1 MLALKKQVAYH
12 ANKSIELLPF
22 FLLITDVMTHLFSQ
36 SSCKMI
42 FWAFFPVHFWL
53 ISVYCLWKGDW
64 KMKPEAM
71 LSLSNVAFPTVDA
84 RCYCT
89 ATRVYYCRL
98 KVNNNKSSLISPPSV
113 FSLWYYRGHSPGIFL
128 KAEPRVLT
136 FLLHTLEALEELTC
150 QFDIQKGAKF
160 KCQEFSLA
168 A

>member
-1 MLALKKQVAYH
+1 MLALK
-12 ANKSIELLPF
+12 NKLHIMQINQLSCCHFSCLL
-22 FLLITDVMTHLFSQ
+22 LML
-36 SSCKMI
+36 
-42 FWAFFPVHFWL
+42 WL
-53 ISVYCLWKGDW
+53 IFLANHLAKWFSERFSRCISDLYVFMKGGLKDETRSHALSVKCRFSDSGR
-64 KMKPEAM
+64 AM
-71 LSLSNVAFPTVDA
+71 LL
-84 RCYCT
+84 YC
-89 ATRVYYCRL
+89 VYCRL

-136 FLLHTLEALEELTC
+136 FLLHTLEELTC

>member
-53 ISVYCLWKGDW
+53 ISVYERGTERWNQ
-64 KMKPEAM
+64 KPC
-71 LSLSNVAFPTVDA
+71 SLCQMSLF
-84 RCYCT
+84 RQW
-89 ATRVYYCRL
+89 TRDVTDCVYCRL

-136 FLLHTLEALEELTC
+136 FLLHTLEELTC

>member
-1 MLALKKQVAYH
+1 MQINQLSCCH
-12 ANKSIELLPF
+12 FSCLL
-22 FLLITDVMTHLFSQ
+22 LHNVMTHLLPIILQKDFLSV
-36 SSCKMI
+36 
-42 FWAFFPVHFWL
+42 FPGAFL
-53 ISVYCLWKGDW
+53 TYKCLWKGDW

-136 FLLHTLEALEELTC
+136 FLLHTLEELTC